1 MKIAIV
7 GGGAAGMTAA
17 YLLDKVHDVTVFE
30 KAPVLGGNIRTL
42 NKNIRC
48 DSLDHRITLDNGVIE
63 FQRDYFPNFHKLMHE
78 LQVKLEE
85 IPISSELFLANGD
98 YYKSTGAIRYGS
110 KSRREQIFQI
120 LKQTPVMFS
129 YLSILARTTF
139 ASQDS
144 FRHRPVSDYL
154 GNNISARWLKML
166 LMYAY
171 SMPYETI
178 DNFPAEIGMP
188 LLKNSGMF
196 TKWDRIEGGVYTYI
210 EKILADF
217 RGTIHC
223 DAKLDNVTRVATG
236 VQIKLVNG
244 EQQHFDKIIFATTPD
259 QVLSLLKDPS
269 ENEIKRFQAWKEN
282 VMDTV
287 IHTDT
292 SIYKNFGVTYFCE
305 FDLFQNKD
313 NQGCGYNAY
322 LDRLCGIDAQSNT
335 HFSLAYN
342 LQQQIASEKVIDI
355 QHHTTPAY
363 NVEAIRY
370 RQEILETNGEN
381 NTCHAGAYLYDG
393 LHEGAVTSGFVVSD
407 LLGGLRL

>member
-1 MKIAIV
+1 
-7 GGGAAGMTAA
+7 
-17 YLLDKVHDVTVFE
+17 
-30 KAPVLGGNIRTL
+30 
-42 NKNIRC
+42 
-48 DSLDHRITLDNGVIE
+48 
-63 FQRDYFPNFHKLMHE
+63 
-78 LQVKLEE
+78 
-85 IPISSELFLANGD
+85 
-98 YYKSTGAIRYGS
+98 
-110 KSRREQIFQI
+110 
-120 LKQTPVMFS
+120 
-129 YLSILARTTF
+129 
-139 ASQDS
+139 
-144 FRHRPVSDYL
+144 
-154 GNNISARWLKML
+154 ML

-322 LDRLCGIDAQSNT
+322 LDRLCGIDAQSDT

-342 LQQQIASEKVIDI
+342 LQQQIAPEKVIDI

-370 RQEILETNGEN
+370 RQEVLETNGEN

-393 LHEGAVTSGFVVSD
+393 LHEGAVTSGFAVSD